1 MYRIKSICVLFLC
14 LLSCTHTIQP
24 LTDYNELIDS
34 SFISYTYDDDLGAS
48 SIYAQISLNKD
59 MLDIVEYVWLEID
72 SINSDSIDFNLNDN
86 GVDGD
91 IVSNNGVYSLVTQ
104 VDSLINGVYNVTFHV
119 IYHSG
124 DITSDLLE
132 KTVSTILDIGIYPPT
147 INSVCMP
154 EIYFT
159 SEEVVDSFEVYLS
172 LTDLNGI
179 LDIKSVVLEMKKL
192 PGYEGNGYYD
202 NGNCQYES
210 IIDLDYNEVANMNM
224 ISIDSIPDSCNIAL
238 DVDYNQ
244 YIYST
249 GLSVNP
255 YNGGPNC
262 GPHGPISFRYK
273 VTDFSNHIEY
283 VEKDFILC
291 WYNGVCQ

>member
-1 MYRIKSICVLFLC
+1 
-14 LLSCTHTIQP
+14 
-24 LTDYNELIDS
+24 
-34 SFISYTYDDDLGAS
+34 
-48 SIYAQISLNKD
+48 
-59 MLDIVEYVWLEID
+59 
-72 SINSDSIDFNLNDN
+72 
-86 GVDGD
+86 
-91 IVSNNGVYSLVTQ
+91 
-104 VDSLINGVYNVTFHV
+104 
-119 IYHSG
+119 
-124 DITSDLLE
+124 
-132 KTVSTILDIGIYPPT
+132 
-147 INSVCMP
+147 
-154 EIYFT
+154 
-159 SEEVVDSFEVYLS
+159 
-172 LTDLNGI
+172 
-179 LDIKSVVLEMKKL
+179 
-192 PGYEGNGYYD
+192 GYYD